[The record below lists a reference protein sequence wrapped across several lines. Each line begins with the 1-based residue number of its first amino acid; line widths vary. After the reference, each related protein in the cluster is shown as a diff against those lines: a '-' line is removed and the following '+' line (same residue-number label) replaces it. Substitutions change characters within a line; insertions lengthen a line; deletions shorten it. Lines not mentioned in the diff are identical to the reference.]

1 MKKENKYNYY
11 NSEDQINFKKLDLL
25 HPKRFSISGTSLI
38 SLFSLELKLIIFINN
53 LSNISI
59 LTLKFP
65 NLLRLSIKQ
74 SKNSFITKYTDINN
88 NEHSHDE
95 SKIDPEIEKDLS
107 NVSFDDKD
115 DLEIPAFLRRQ
126 TN

>member
-1 MKKENKYNYY
+1 MPLTAA
-11 NSEDQINFKKLDLL
+11 ILL
-25 HPKRFSISGTSLI
+25 AL
-38 SLFSLELKLIIFINN
+38 LKLIRAWKVA
-53 LSNISI
+53 
-59 LTLKFP
+59 LTTLWGFEDP
-65 NLLRLSIKQ
+65 FDFD
-74 SKNSFITKYTDINN
+74 KNEEESPKLFSEDTDINN

-95 SKIDPEIEKDLS
+95 SKIEPEIEKDLS